1 MKGPRRSPDAGQRQR
16 DAERSRT
23 ALLDA
28 AEAEF
33 AERGFAGAR
42 VESIAA
48 RAGLNKQLISYYF
61 GGKQALYDAI
71 VERWYSRE
79 RDFDGPDVSLPE
91 LVLKYFD
98 VGRDS
103 AQLHRLFMRER
114 LEQDPAV
121 VDHEPDC
128 DDLVRMRQRQE
139 AGEIDAELD
148 PAFVMLILQAM
159 VVAPVVLPGE
169 VKRLTGLD
177 PSSDEFHRAAREQLA
192 RIVARLGDD
201 ERRRSCRPSRDS

>member
-1 MKGPRRSPDAGQRQR
+1 MTGPRRSPDVGQRQR
-16 DAERSRT
+16 DAERSRA

-33 AERGFAGAR
+33 AQRGFAGAR

-79 RDFDGPDVSLPE
+79 REFDGPEVSLPD
-91 LVLKYFD
+91 LVLRYFD

-114 LEQDPAV
+114 LEQDPAAV
-121 VDHEPDC
+121 EYEPDC

-139 AGEIDAELD
+139 AGEIDPELE
-148 PAFVMLILQAM
+148 PAFVLLMLQAM
-159 VVAPVVLPGE
+159 VVAPVILPGE

-177 PSSDEFHRAAREQLA
+177 PQSDEFHAAARDQLG
-192 RIVARLGDD
+192 RLVARLAEAGPL
-201 ERRRSCRPSRDS
+201 EAT